1 LKAQGKV
8 VRRNQCNSRPQYN
21 KKGDVMKEVAV
32 VRKFAAIALL
42 LAFLMVLPAARA
54 DEANQAIKVTFSQAV
69 QIPGRILPA
78 GSYWFILPENV
89 NEPNQVLIYSSD
101 RTMFYGIFLVDS
113 AERLNPTDEAAFTF
127 TERNSAQPQAVL
139 AWFYPGRTD
148 GHEFLYPKH
157 AQKEFAKNKPVT
169 VAAGD

>member
-1 LKAQGKV
+1 
-8 VRRNQCNSRPQYN
+8 
-21 KKGDVMKEVAV
+21 MKEVAV

-42 LAFLMVLPAARA
+42 LASLMVLPAARA

-78 GSYWFILPENV
+78 GTYWFILPENV
-89 NEPNQVLIYSSD
+89 QEHDEVFIYSGD
-101 RTMFYGIFLVDS
+101 RTTFYGIFLVDS
-113 AERLNPTDEAAFTF
+113 AERLNPTDEPAFTF
-127 TERNSAQPQAVL
+127 TERNSAQPQAIL

-148 GHEFLYPKH
+148 GHEFLYPKQ
-157 AQKEFAKNKPVT
+157 ARTEFAKNKPVT